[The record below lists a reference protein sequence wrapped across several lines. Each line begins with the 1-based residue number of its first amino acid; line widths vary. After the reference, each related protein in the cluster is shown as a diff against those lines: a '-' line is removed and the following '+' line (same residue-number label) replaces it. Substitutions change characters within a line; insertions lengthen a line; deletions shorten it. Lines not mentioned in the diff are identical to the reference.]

1 MKTLIIDAICGVGFP
16 TLSLAVE
23 AENNGLSYYDMASR
37 SHRWDTDKLVAQ
49 PLETLQKLYEALREA
64 REEEYMQGVAHACQ

>member
-16 TLSLAVE
+16 TLSLALE
-23 AENNGLSYYDMASR
+23 AESQGLSQYDMSTR
-37 SHRWDTDKLVAQ
+37 SHQWATDKLVAQ

-64 REEEYMQGVAHACQ
+64 REEEFVQESVHA